1 MEEYFSTRP
10 KAGPP
15 NAAAVSAGQPRSN
28 ACPITGL
35 GDSVLSE
42 FDRFRLGRVT
52 RDNEEGWAP
61 ELRRYLKELP
71 ADVTKDTDIVE
82 WWQVWQFFQVLDCVL
97 Y

>member
-1 MEEYFSTRP
+1 MENYYMTRP
-10 KAGPP
+10 GA
-15 NAAAVSAGQPRSN
+15 NAAAPHTD
-28 ACPITGL
+28 TGIPAPTQ
-35 GDSVLSE
+35 GESVLSE

-52 RDNEEGWAP
+52 RDSDEGWSS

-82 WWQVWQFFQVLDCVL
+82 WWQVWSSFPNCVL

>member
-1 MEEYFSTRP
+1 MTRP
-10 KAGPP
+10 GA
-15 NAAAVSAGQPRSN
+15 NAAAPHTD
-28 ACPITGL
+28 TGIPAPTQ
-35 GDSVLSE
+35 GESVLSE

-52 RDNEEGWAP
+52 RDSDEGWSS

-82 WWQVWQFFQVLDCVL
+82 WWQVWSSFPNCVL